1 MSTSV
6 ARPKL
11 AVIVANGIDGDSR
24 VQKTALAAARA
35 GWDVTLIGRS
45 SSKHTQRSWF
55 GPVKVVR
62 VPVASH
68 MKRRVAARAG
78 QGGARAH
85 LTQFGIKDRAGLEQL
100 RAAHGAWVREKTARI
115 GWLSQAPAYGAP
127 AAVGLKAVVRAR
139 RGAHKLRLKA
149 YKWEQRRKPEEKP
162 TGDWR
167 KDWPALLDLDLAFG
181 PVIEKLAPDVIHAND
196 ITAINL
202 GAMAAARLRASGRK
216 CVWLYDAHEYV
227 AGVEW
232 PQPRMNTAFPAVE
245 KEFIA
250 KADAV
255 VTVSP
260 EIAEVIRKDY
270 GLAKT
275 PLVVRNTPIRETIG
289 GSAGRVSVRQACG
302 LDDGVPL
309 LVYSGWISSERG
321 LGTAVEGL
329 AQLPGYHLAIV
340 AGKRSPELVRLLALA
355 EETGVR
361 DRIHVV
367 PYVAQHEVADYLST
381 ADLGLICSQRTIN
394 YELSLPTKTAEYLHA
409 GLPIIAS
416 DVKTLSAFVREHGVG
431 EVFVSG
437 EAGSFVEAVTR
448 GFAHVADMK
457 AQITESI
464 LTELSWE
471 HQCEGLMALY
481 SEISGLTPPA
491 AAAGFSWGAVE
502 RAITDA
508 NDEEEPREELE
519 RGWTPLGKTPV
530 KLGLGPANYAGQLAA
545 FAQAVTRERSDVSA
559 EVVKHRTAQTHEYP
573 ADVYVEGKALKNL
586 DVQLEQ
592 VQRMV
597 PRYTHLIADA
607 FRPVFGGLNG
617 DSIEGDLP
625 ALRNGGVK
633 VALLAHG
640 SEVRDPARHRQRNP
654 YSLFLDAPE
663 GYEEK
668 LAAIAERNRRI
679 ARESGL
685 PVFVTTPD
693 LLLDLP
699 MATWAPLVVDVDAWA
714 CDRPVMKRERPVV
727 LHAPSARW
735 TKGTDRVLPVLQ
747 DLHDRGLIDFR
758 LAEQVSWNTVREMVM
773 EADIVI
779 DQFAIGTYGTFAC
792 EGMAAGKPVVAYL
805 DKESIAACGVTPPI
819 VNATPE
825 TLGSVMEALLAD
837 REGTARLG
845 AESAAFAREY
855 HDGTATARA
864 LDGFLSR

>member
-1 MSTSV
+1 
-6 ARPKL
+6 
-11 AVIVANGIDGDSR
+11 
-24 VQKTALAAARA
+24 
-35 GWDVTLIGRS
+35 
-45 SSKHTQRSWF
+45 
-55 GPVKVVR
+55 
-62 VPVASH
+62 
-68 MKRRVAARAG
+68 
-78 QGGARAH
+78 
-85 LTQFGIKDRAGLEQL
+85 
-100 RAAHGAWVREKTARI
+100 
-115 GWLSQAPAYGAP
+115 
-127 AAVGLKAVVRAR
+127 
-139 RGAHKLRLKA
+139 
-149 YKWEQRRKPEEKP
+149 
-162 TGDWR
+162 
-167 KDWPALLDLDLAFG
+167 
-181 PVIEKLAPDVIHAND
+181 
-196 ITAINL
+196 
-202 GAMAAARLRASGRK
+202 MAAARLRASGRK

-289 GSAGRVSVRQACG
+289 GAAGRVSVRQACG

-491 AAAGFSWGAVE
+491 AAAGFSWGPSSARSPARTTTRS
-502 RAITDA
+502 RARSWSGA
-508 NDEEEPREELE
+508 GPRSA
-519 RGWTPLGKTPV
+519 RRRSSSASARPTTPGSSPRSRRPSPVNAPMSRRRWSSTVRRRRMSTRPTSTWRARPSRTSMSSSNRCSGWCRATRTSSPTPSAPSS
-530 KLGLGPANYAGQLAA
+530 AGSTATA
-545 FAQAVTRERSDVSA
+545 SRATCPRSA
-559 EVVKHRTAQTHEYP
+559 T
-573 ADVYVEGKALKNL
+573 
-586 DVQLEQ
+586 
-592 VQRMV
+592 
-597 PRYTHLIADA
+597 
-607 FRPVFGGLNG
+607 
-617 DSIEGDLP
+617 
-625 ALRNGGVK
+625 GVK

-640 SEVRDPARHRQRNP
+640 SEVRDPALHRKRNP

-699 MATWAPLVVDVDAWA
+699 TAIWAPLVVDVDAWA
-714 CDRPVMKRERPVV
+714 CDRPVMERERPVV
-727 LHAPSARW
+727 LHAPRPAGPRAPTGCSRCSR
-735 TKGTDRVLPVLQ
+735 TST
-747 DLHDRGLIDFR
+747 
-758 LAEQVSWNTVREMVM
+758 T
-773 EADIVI
+773 
-779 DQFAIGTYGTFAC
+779 
-792 EGMAAGKPVVAYL
+792 AA
-805 DKESIAACGVTPPI
+805 
-819 VNATPE
+819 
-825 TLGSVMEALLAD
+825 
-837 REGTARLG
+837 
-845 AESAAFAREY
+845 
-855 HDGTATARA
+855 
-864 LDGFLSR
+864 

>member
-115 GWLSQAPAYGAP
+115 GWLSESSAGAP

-149 YKWEQRRKPEEKP
+149 YKWEQGRKPEEKP

-245 KEFIA
+245 KEFIT

-289 GSAGRVSVRQACG
+289 GAAGRVSVRQACG

-329 AQLPGYHLAIV
+329 AQLPGYHLAVV

-448 GFAHVADMK
+448 GFARVADMK

-491 AAAGFSWGAVE
+491 AAAGFSWGPSSARSPTRTTRRS
-502 RAITDA
+502 RARSWSGA
-508 NDEEEPREELE
+508 GPRSA
-519 RGWTPLGKTPV
+519 R
-530 KLGLGPANYAGQLAA
+530 
-545 FAQAVTRERSDVSA
+545 RRSSSA
-559 EVVKHRTAQTHEYP
+559 SA
-573 ADVYVEGKALKNL
+573 
-586 DVQLEQ
+586 
-592 VQRMV
+592 
-597 PRYTHLIADA
+597 
-607 FRPVFGGLNG
+607 RP
-617 DSIEGDLP
+617 
-625 ALRNGGVK
+625 
-633 VALLAHG
+633 
-640 SEVRDPARHRQRNP
+640 
-654 YSLFLDAPE
+654 
-663 GYEEK
+663 
-668 LAAIAERNRRI
+668 
-679 ARESGL
+679 
-685 PVFVTTPD
+685 TTPGSSPRSRRPSPVNG
-693 LLLDLP
+693 P
-699 MATWAPLVVDVDAWA
+699 MSRRRWSSTVRRRRMSTRPTSTWRARPSRTSMSSSNRCSGWCRATRTSSPT
-714 CDRPVMKRERPVV
+714 PS
-727 LHAPSARW
+727 APS
-735 TKGTDRVLPVLQ
+735 
-747 DLHDRGLIDFR
+747 
-758 LAEQVSWNTVREMVM
+758 S
-773 EADIVI
+773 
-779 DQFAIGTYGTFAC
+779 
-792 EGMAAGKPVVAYL
+792 AG
-805 DKESIAACGVTPPI
+805 S
-819 VNATPE
+819 
-825 TLGSVMEALLAD
+825 
-837 REGTARLG
+837 
-845 AESAAFAREY
+845 
-855 HDGTATARA
+855 TATASRA
-864 LDGFLSR
+864 TCPRSATAG

>member
-1 MSTSV
+1 MTTSV

-11 AVIVANGIDGDSR
+11 AVIVANGITGDSR

-35 GWDVTLIGRS
+35 GWDVMLIGQSVTKRQE
-45 SSKHTQRSWF
+45 HSWF

-62 VPVASH
+62 VPVVPH
-68 MKRRVAARAG
+68 MKRRVAAQARRGGPRA
-78 QGGARAH
+78 R
-85 LTQFGIKDRAGLEQL
+85 LTQFGIKDRGTLHQV
-100 RAAHGAWVREKTARI
+100 RAAHGTWVREQTAKI
-115 GWLSQAPAYGAP
+115 GWWGSSGVAAP
-127 AAVGLKAVVRAR
+127 AAASLKAWVRAR
-139 RGAHKLRLKA
+139 RGVHKLRVKA
-149 YKWEQRRKPEEKP
+149 YRWEERRKPEQQP

-167 KDWPALLDLDLAFG
+167 KDWPGLLDLDLAFG
-181 PVIEKLAPDVIHAND
+181 PVIEKFAPDVIHAND

-202 GAMAAARLRASGRK
+202 GAMAAARLRARGRK
-216 CVWLYDAHEYV
+216 CAWLYDAHEYV

-232 PQPRMNTAFPAVE
+232 PNPLMTTAFPGVE
-245 KEFIA
+245 KEFIHR
-250 KADAV
+250 ADAV

-289 GSAGRVSVRQACG
+289 TAGGRVSVRAACG
-302 LDDGVPL
+302 LGDDVPL

-329 AQLPGYHLAIV
+329 AQLPDYHLAIV
-340 AGKRSPELVRLLALA
+340 AGKRSPELLRLLELA

-437 EAGSFVEAVTR
+437 DADSFSEAVTR
-448 GFAHVADMK
+448 GIDKLAEMK
-457 AQITESI
+457 AHITEPI

-471 HQCEGLMALY
+471 HQCEGLMELY
-481 SEISGLTPPA
+481 TKISGVTPPTPRSD
-491 AAAGFSWGAVE
+491 FSWGAVE
-502 RAITDA
+502 RVVTAE
-508 NDEEEPREELE
+508 EEEPVVELE
-519 RGWTPLGKTPV
+519 RGWTPLGNTPI

-545 FAQAVTRERSDVSA
+545 FAQAITRERADVSA
-559 EVVKHRTAQTHEYP
+559 EVVKHRTARTHDYP
-573 ADVYVEGKALKNL
+573 ADVYVEGRALKNL

-592 VQRMV
+592 VQRIV

-625 ALRNGGVK
+625 ALLNGGLK

-640 SEVRDPARHRQRNP
+640 SEVRSPALHKKRNP

-668 LAAIAERNRRI
+668 LTVIADRNRRI
-679 ARESGL
+679 AEESGL

-693 LLLDLP
+693 LLVDLP
-699 MATWAPLVVDVDAWA
+699 MAIWTPLVVDVDAWT
-714 CDRPVMKRERPVV
+714 CDRPVMERERPVV

-735 TKGTDRVLPVLQ
+735 TKGTDRILPVLEE
-747 DLHDRGLIDFR
+747 LHERGLIEFQ
-758 LAEQVSWNTVREMVM
+758 LAEQVSWTKVREMVM
-773 EADIVI
+773 EADIII

-805 DKESIAACGVTPPI
+805 DKEPIEASGVTPPI

-825 TLGSVMEALLAD
+825 TLGSVIEALVAD
-837 REGTARLG
+837 REGTRRLG

-855 HDGTATARA
+855 HDGRATAAA
-864 LDGFLSR
+864 LDSFLTP